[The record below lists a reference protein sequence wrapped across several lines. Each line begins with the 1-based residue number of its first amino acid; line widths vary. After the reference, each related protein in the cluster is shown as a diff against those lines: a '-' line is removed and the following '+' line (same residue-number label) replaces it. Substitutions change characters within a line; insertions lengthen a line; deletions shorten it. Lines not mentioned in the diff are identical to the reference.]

1 MTSINF
7 QKCARCHAVSYCSKQ
22 CQEAD
27 WRSRHKRLCMPV
39 IVKEM
44 GAKGRGLVATKDM
57 EMGTLIVKEKAAV
70 KVRKGFQAAMGDE
83 AFGREIE
90 RQMSNLSKEEQEE
103 FSKLTKNKKIMLD
116 PFVPKKY
123 KEIIAIFENNSI
135 LSTENESDVF
145 STVSLLNHS
154 CVPNAAWDPLQSR
167 YLTI

>member
-1 MTSINF
+1 
-7 QKCARCHAVSYCSKQ
+7 
-22 CQEAD
+22 
-27 WRSRHKRLCMPV
+27 MPV

-90 RQMSNLSKEEQEE
+90 RQVSNLSKEEQEE
-103 FSKLTKNKKIMLD
+103 FSKLTKNKKTMLD
-116 PFVPKKY
+116 PFVPEKY
-123 KEIIAIFENNSI
+123 KEIIAIFENNRI
-135 LSTENESDVF
+135 LSTESESGVF

-154 CVPNAAWDPLQSR
+154 CIPNAAWDPVQSR

>member
-1 MTSINF
+1 
-7 QKCARCHAVSYCSKQ
+7 
-22 CQEAD
+22 
-27 WRSRHKRLCMPV
+27 MPV

-57 EMGTLIVKEKAAV
+57 EIGTLIMTENAAV
-70 KVRKGFQAAMGDE
+70 KVRKSFRAAMGDE

-135 LSTENESDVF
+135 TEAIPPGGVTFGRGFKESVV
-145 STVSLLNHS
+145 VSLI
-154 CVPNAAWDPLQSR
+154 VSR
-167 YLTI
+167 S

>member
-1 MTSINF
+1 
-7 QKCARCHAVSYCSKQ
+7 
-22 CQEAD
+22 
-27 WRSRHKRLCMPV
+27 MPM

-57 EMGTLIVKEKAAV
+57 EMGTLIVSAAMNV
-70 KVRKGFQAAMGDE
+70 SNGFRAAMGDE

-90 RQMSNLSKEEQEE
+90 RQMSNLSKEEQDE
-103 FSKLTKNKKIMLD
+103 FYKLTKNKKIMAD

-123 KEIIAIFENNSI
+123 KDVIAIFENNRI
-135 LSTENESDVF
+135 LSTESESGVF

-154 CVPNAAWDPLQSR
+154 CVPNAAWDPVQSR